1 MSGVL
6 RGAVFFQNGGLNPWD
21 VDREVDVGTGA
32 GAHAKFVGTNQAAG
46 LSHRVVAGD
55 GFHGAVKIVL
65 DCFGDEFLRIAV
77 NRTGIHA
84 GFGFAGKAASEF
96 GNQLRTAQI

>member
-1 MSGVL
+1 ML
-6 RGAVFFQNGGLNPWD
+6 I
-21 VDREVDVGTGA
+21 REVDVGTGA

-84 GFGFAGKAASEF
+84 GFGFAGKAASEVRQSAADGSDIDF
-96 GNQLRTAQI
+96 VSHFNLSEINRCL